1 MKNLVCIPKE
11 QLAGVRFAQVEVL
24 PQMEEIKMRERNL
37 LKALILGNLEH
48 QKVKLFICD
57 EQLNFLLVETTIWAV
72 TDSGVC
78 LKGGLNVPK
87 QAIVQVEI

>member
-1 MKNLVCIPKE
+1 MKTLMYIPKE
-11 QLAGVRFAQVEVL
+11 QLADIRFAREEVL
-24 PQMEEIKMRERNL
+24 PHVDEIKLREMDLTR
-37 LKALILGNLEH
+37 ALILGNLEH

-57 EQLNFLLVETTIWAV
+57 EELNFLLVETTIWAV
-72 TDSGVC
+72 TDSRVC